1 MIKIENT
8 DVYGFEAAIRG
19 MRNPLNSWEKS
30 DSGYCEG
37 RSARCDNCPIEPDE
51 YAPCYNAL
59 VNEGKLYVVGQKD
72 FALMKQLVRAG
83 SDHSKFMRMITVTCD
98 ITAPMYWWKEM
109 DTYKVGTVR
118 NSCSTMHK
126 ICSKELTLDDFSHE
140 HLGAI
145 AKTMLE
151 NTVVFLNYCI
161 DEYKK
166 GALGALNEITGL
178 ECASQ
183 KDVWWQIIQLLPSS
197 YNQRATW
204 QANYAVLRNIY
215 HARKNHKLDEWNEFR
230 RWIESLPQSEL
241 ITYSKEGAIN
251 NG

>member
-19 MRNPLNSWEKS
+19 MRNPMNSWDKS
-30 DSGYCEG
+30 DSCF
-37 RSARCDNCPIEPDE
+37 
-51 YAPCYNAL
+51 
-59 VNEGKLYVVGQKD
+59 KLIGSRNRETMNKWQIVPEIGENDMK
-72 FALMKQLVRAG
+72 LMKQLVKAG
-83 SDHSKFMRMITVTCD
+83 SDHSKFMRMINVTCD
-98 ITAPMYWWKEM
+98 ITAPLYWWKEM

-140 HLGAI
+140 HLGTI

-197 YNQRATW
+197 YNQRSTV
-204 QANYAVLRNIY
+204 QINYAVLRNMY
-215 HARKNHKLDEWNEFR
+215 HARITHKLDEWYDFCQ
-230 RWIESLPQSEL
+230 WVESLPCSEL